1 MNPQNPIELR
11 LLKQSTIVMAL
22 VALIDTVFGIAAA
35 SQSILF
41 DGLFSAVA
49 AAIKM
54 LMFITARLIPRE
66 GSPRFQYGY
75 WHLEPIALLVESGFL
90 LVLAIYAMTSGI
102 VGVMSGGHTID
113 FGIAAVYAAVCALVE
128 LSYFFYLRHWGQRI
142 GSLMVRYDTA
152 SWLMDAILSLGLL
165 ISFVGAWALS
175 NTRLGWITPYLDPI
189 ILMAA
194 ALFLIPGC
202 FKMLKPAL
210 RDILEIVPRERD
222 EQVQAAMSAFVAEH
236 GLSGYT
242 SYIQKSG
249 RALFIEI
256 NVLVPLD
263 YPIDTI
269 DTFDQLRYEIADRL
283 GEDTPGRWLTITFT
297 GDRYW
302 AD

>member
-1 MNPQNPIELR
+1 MNAQHHVELR

-22 VALIDTVFGIAAA
+22 VAVIDTVFGIAAA

-102 VGVMSGGHTID
+102 VGVISGGHTID
-113 FGIAAVYAAVCALVE
+113 FGIAALYAAVCALVE
-128 LSYFFYLRHWGQRI
+128 ISYFFYLRHWGKRI
-142 GSLMVRYDTA
+142 GSLMVQYDTT
-152 SWLMDAILSLGLL
+152 SWLMDATLSLGLL
-165 ISFVGAWALS
+165 ASFVCAWTLS
-175 NTRLGWITPYLDPI
+175 GTAWRWITPYLDPI

-194 ALFLIPGC
+194 ALFLVPGC

-210 RDILEIVPRERD
+210 RDILEIVPREHD
-222 EQVQAAMSAFVAEH
+222 EQVQAVMSAFVAEH
-236 GLSGYT
+236 GLSGFT
-242 SYIQKSG
+242 SYLQKSG
-249 RALFIEI
+249 RAMFIEI
-256 NVLVPLD
+256 NVLVPPD
-263 YPIDTI
+263 YPVDSIG
-269 DTFDQLRYEIADRL
+269 TFDQLRYDIAHRL
-283 GEDTPGRWLTITFT
+283 GKDSPGRWLTITFT

>member
-1 MNPQNPIELR
+1 MNVQNQIELR

-22 VALIDTVFGIAAA
+22 VAVIDTFFGIAAA

-113 FGIAAVYAAVCALVE
+113 FGIAALYAAVCAFVE
-128 LSYFFYLRHWGQRI
+128 IGYFFYLRHWGRRI
-142 GSLMVRYDTA
+142 GSLMVQYDTA

-165 ISFVGAWALS
+165 ASFAGAWILS
-175 NTRLGWITPYLDPI
+175 NTEWGWVTPYLDPI
-189 ILMAA
+189 ILIAA
-194 ALFLIPGC
+194 ALFLVPGC

-222 EQVQAAMSAFVAEH
+222 EQVQAVMSAFVAEH
-236 GLSGYT
+236 GLSGFT
-242 SYIQKSG
+242 SYLQKSG
-249 RALFIEI
+249 RAMFIEI
-256 NVLVPLD
+256 NVLVPPD
-263 YPIDTI
+263 YPIDNI
-269 DTFDQLRYEIADRL
+269 NTFDQLRYEIANRL

-302 AD
+302 VD